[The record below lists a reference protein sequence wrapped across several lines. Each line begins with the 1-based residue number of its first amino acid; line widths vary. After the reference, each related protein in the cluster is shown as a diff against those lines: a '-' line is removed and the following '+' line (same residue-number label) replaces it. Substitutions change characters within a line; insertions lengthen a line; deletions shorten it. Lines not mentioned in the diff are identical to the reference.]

1 MSLESF
7 PHQEPSR
14 LSWRGGAAADYP
26 LPLGSFIYTPNSKYQ
41 NIFPL
46 ANTFAK
52 RENVRLGQ
60 SPTGTQMVSISTF
73 LNQAWARH

>member
-1 MSLESF
+1 MDTIILI
-7 PHQEPSR
+7 
-14 LSWRGGAAADYP
+14 LTW
-26 LPLGSFIYTPNSKYQ
+26 YQ
-41 NIFPL
+41 NIFHL

-73 LNQAWARH
+73 LVGAWPRH

>member
-1 MSLESF
+1 MIF
-7 PHQEPSR
+7 KIHVWQAAG
-14 LSWRGGAAADYP
+14 RG
-26 LPLGSFIYTPNSKYQ
+26 YQ

-60 SPTGTQMVSISTF
+60 SPKGTQMVSFWTF
-73 LNQAWARH
+73 LYGVWARH

>member
-1 MSLESF
+1 MCYVLIF
-7 PHQEPSR
+7 LKIQ
-14 LSWRGGAAADYP
+14 ADVC
-26 LPLGSFIYTPNSKYQ
+26 LLDHVFIKSYKVKNDSVTDIKTAEIYQ

-60 SPTGTQMVSISTF
+60 SPTGTQMVSITALLSGV
-73 LNQAWARH
+73 

>member
-1 MSLESF
+1 MVLVWIVG
-7 PHQEPSR
+7 R
-14 LSWRGGAAADYP
+14 
-26 LPLGSFIYTPNSKYQ
+26 YQ

-60 SPTGTQMVSISTF
+60 SPTGTQMRSF
-73 LNQAWARH
+73 RGLLNGACRRH